1 MGNNNNNGGAN
12 NNNQPV
18 KQQSQQQ
25 PTQPVKIDSG
35 YYRQRLNDNVQRLPL
50 HNVNT
55 ASWLIGELID
65 VEQRL
70 QISQRVIK
78 STLRINATLAVEL
91 VNTGWYQFTQRG
103 ELNKRVTDN
112 ANIIYHTQREY
123 DANVIRQREIHSQL
137 DVYLNVIK
145 RG

>member
-1 MGNNNNNGGAN
+1 MGNNNNNNGGA

-50 HNVNT
+50 VNVNT

-65 VEQRL
+65 IEQRL
-70 QISQRVIK
+70 LVAQRVIK

-112 ANIIYHTQREY
+112 VSVIYHTQREY
-123 DANVIRQREIHSQL
+123 DALANRQREIHSQL